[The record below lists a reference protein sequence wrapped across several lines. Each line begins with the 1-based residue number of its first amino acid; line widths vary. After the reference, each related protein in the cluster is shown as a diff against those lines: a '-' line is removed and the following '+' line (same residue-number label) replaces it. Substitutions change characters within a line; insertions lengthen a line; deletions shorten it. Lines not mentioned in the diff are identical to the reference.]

1 MEVFAFNENA
11 VGYEDLRPEPQLRCF
26 DNVNLEISKSAIA
39 GFAVATAILGSA
51 PNAQAIVNPGDVCP
65 AVGDIQTALNA
76 RGFNAG
82 AVDSNFGTQTAN
94 AVRSFQSFN
103 GLAADGI
110 VGPATASALG
120 LENASCVGAGSGQE
134 ASGTV
139 TASSLTVRTGAG
151 IRFGSV
157 GNLSS
162 GTNVFYDPTSRI
174 NSDGFT
180 WVRVTDGIYSGRW
193 VAESFLGSGTGTSGG
208 GGGQETAATA
218 TANVTA
224 SSLTVRSGA
233 GLGFDSVGSYSSGTA
248 VSFNPGSRTN
258 RDGYTWVQVNSGIYS
273 GRWVA
278 ESFLG
283 SAGGGGTSASGAGT
297 VSTSSGSGVAVR
309 SGPGTGFANV
319 GSIAD
324 GTRVSYDATS
334 STSSNGFNWVRVT
347 SGTYTGRFV
356 ARDFLR

>member
-11 VGYEDLRPEPQLRCF
+11 VGYEDLRPEPQLRSF
-26 DNVNLEISKSAIA
+26 NDINLEIPRSAIA
-39 GFAVATAILGSA
+39 GVAGIVVATAVVGSA
-51 PNAQAIVNPGDVCP
+51 PSAQAIVRTGDACP
-65 AVGDIQTALNA
+65 AVGDVQTALNA

-82 AVDSNFGTQTAN
+82 AVDSNFGPQTAN
-94 AVRSFQSFN
+94 AVRSFQAFN
-103 GLAADGI
+103 GLATDGV

-120 LENASCVGAGSGQE
+120 LGNVTCVGAGGGQE
-134 ASGTV
+134 VSGTV

-151 IRFGSV
+151 LRFGSV
-157 GNLSS
+157 GNFSS
-162 GTNVFYDPTSRI
+162 GTTVSYDPTSRT

-193 VAESFLGSGTGTSGG
+193 VAESFLGDGPGG
-208 GGGQETAATA
+208 GGGQETTTTA

-224 SSLTVRSGA
+224 STLTVRSGA

-248 VSFNPGSRTN
+248 VSYDPTSRTN
-258 RDGYTWVQVNSGIYS
+258 RDGYTWVRVNSGIYS

-283 SAGGGGTSASGAGT
+283 SAGGGGTSASGAGI
-297 VSTSSGSGVAVR
+297 VSTSSGSGVVVR
-309 SGPGTGFANV
+309 SGPGTGFASI
-319 GSIAD
+319 GSLAD
-324 GTRVSYDATS
+324 GSQISYDVTS
-334 STSSNGFNWVRVT
+334 STSSNGFNWVRIT
-347 SGTYTGRFV
+347 SGIYTGRFV